1 MKIVRMTK
9 GDWGK
14 VVAFFDVSAE
24 GIVIKGF
31 KLVQGADGMFVGSPS
46 QKGKDNEYH
55 DTVYMEKEVRAELYN
70 LANAKYHDDSD
81 YSAPKSGKKAEV
93 VEDDIPF

>member
-14 VVAFFDVSAE
+14 VVAFFDVAAE
-24 GIVIKGF
+24 GVVIKGF
-31 KLVQGADGMFVGSPS
+31 KLVAGADGMFVGSPS

-55 DTVYMEKEVRAELYN
+55 DTVYMEKEVRTELYN
-70 LANAKYHDDSD
+70 LASAKYHDDSD
-81 YSAPKSGKKAEV
+81 HTVPASAKKKEV
-93 VEDDIPF
+93 VDDDIPF